1 MTHPTTLR
9 PVRTAALGLA
19 AAGLLLS
26 ALVAGSLQAA
36 EKKDEN
42 VDGLGYT
49 STGLVPGQK
58 WHVHDRNRPHPPV
71 ITPPMPAREQPA
83 SPPSDAVVLFGGKH
97 LDKWFTRKKGK
108 VLPAPWKV
116 ENGYAEVRGGTIYTK
131 EKFGDCQLHVEWMA
145 PTPPK
150 GKAQGRGNSG
160 VFFCDGKY
168 EVQVLD
174 SYNNKT
180 YADGQAGAIYGQHP
194 PLVNACRP
202 PGQWQTYDIIWHA
215 PRFKEGKLERPA
227 TVTVFHNGVLVQD
240 HWKVLGETFHKRPAA
255 YRPHPPEGSIV
266 LQDHG
271 NPIRFR
277 NIWLR
282 PLEQQ
287 EE

>member
-1 MTHPTTLR
+1 MGRKL
-9 PVRTAALGLA
+9 LGLVGLTTFVWI
-19 AAGLLLS
+19 AGCATQEQARTEPMQVETATAES
-26 ALVAGSLQAA
+26 A
-36 EKKDEN
+36 EPKDTRDYILDRE
-42 VDGLGYT
+42 GRRWL
-49 STGLVPGQK
+49 
-58 WHVHDRNRPHPPV
+58 VHDMNRPAPEV
-71 ITPPMPAREQPA
+71 VTPGDACGDA
-83 SPPSDAVVLFGGKH
+83 PSDAIILFDGTEASMANWSD
-97 LDKWFTRKKGK
+97 DKGNPSKWICGDGYMESVKKAGYIQTR
-108 VLPAPWKV
+108 
-116 ENGYAEVRGGTIYTK
+116 EE
-131 EKFGDCQLHVEWMA
+131 FGSCQLHVEFA
-145 PTPPK
+145 TPAK
-150 GKAQGRGNSG
+150 VQGSSQGRGNSG
-160 VFFCDGKY
+160 VFLQGQY

-277 NIWLR
+277 NIWYR
-282 PLEQQ
+282 PLSDYDAS
-287 EE
+287 